1 MARPQWQQVAPPNF
15 ASVFAGLES
24 ANQMTNAGLTNL
36 QKAIAGFDNAQTAGA
51 NQEVLLRAMGFTDRD
66 ALQRA
71 ITDRS
76 LFAGFTPNKINA
88 DTLSAV
94 GNRQAALLTRA
105 TGEESLAN
113 TQYTN
118 NRTREG
124 NAATDAAAPTL
135 ARTQTAAAGYDPA
148 LGNLLAT
155 LSPQEAT
162 TAIKNLQGIQG
173 TDTSNKSSLFNYRT
187 TVRNDQ
193 ESRAAD
199 AAVAALDRAGVNPAT
214 RGDLIRDA
222 NLNPTVEAMV
232 RSRSPGADLTG
243 LGGGGGTSSGR
254 TASSDLFSSL
264 LQTESEGQQFNK
276 DGSVK
281 TSRKGAIG
289 IAQVMPST
297 GPEAA
302 ALAGVPWDESRFKN
316 DSAYNAQLGK
326 AYFDKQLDTFGGNAE
341 MALAAYNAG
350 PGATK
355 NAVNRAAAEGRP
367 NDWLSFLPK
376 ETQEYVPKTLQGM
389 NQGAAQNLRALP
401 GQAQRYGTNAVNENI
416 QAQGAVQ
423 VGSNPDRI
431 LRAAAE
437 NISKDEAIKRG
448 ESLPAGKV
456 QVDRMLEQARSMG
469 VPYAAALE
477 IASNA
482 TVPTR
487 WGSFVDAVTPF
498 DSNSRKIDE
507 SKFMEGLRNYNAPN
521 GTLAQADTANQL
533 RQAQQSTVQAQQAVQ
548 TATANLLALQQAKA
562 RNPYIPDS
570 AIERQQA
577 ALDLA
582 QASLAAAGQ
591 RTEQINKQLM
601 DITPV
606 GTSSGQP
613 RAVTAP
619 STEPRTLGRV
629 EATGTSA
636 ANGGDPFRDLRRNQ
650 NRTANINILR

>member
-1 MARPQWQQVAPPNF
+1 MASPQWQQVAPPNF
-15 ASVFAGLES
+15 APVFAGLES
-24 ANQMTNAGLTNL
+24 ANQMTNTGLTDL
-36 QKAIAGFDNAQTAGA
+36 QKAITGFDNTQTAGA

-76 LFAGFTPNKINA
+76 LFAGFTPNKISA
-88 DTLSAV
+88 DTLGAV
-94 GNRQAALLTRA
+94 GNRQAALLSRA
-105 TGEESLAN
+105 TGEENLAQ

-124 NAATDAAAPTL
+124 NAATDAFSPVAAD
-135 ARTQTAAAGYDPA
+135 AYAAAGGYDPR
-148 LGNLLAT
+148 LAKVVKG
-155 LSPQEAT
+155 LSPQEMNT
-162 TAIKNLQGIQG
+162 FFSNLQGL
-173 TDTSNKSSLFNYRT
+173 TSRDTSNKSGAFNYNT
-187 TVRNDQ
+187 AVRNDQ

-199 AAVAALDRAGVNPAT
+199 EAVAALDRAGVDPAA
-214 RGDLIRDA
+214 RGDWIRDA
-222 NLNPTVEAMV
+222 NLNSTVEAMV
-232 RSRSPGADLTG
+232 RRRSPGADLTG
-243 LGGGGGTSSGR
+243 LGGGAPSGGT
-254 TASSDLFSSL
+254 TSSDLFGSL
-264 LQTESEGQQFNK
+264 LQTESGGQQFNK

-281 TSRKGAIG
+281 TSSKGAIG

-302 ALAGVPWDESRFKN
+302 ALAGVPWDENRFKN

-326 AYFDKQLDTFGGNAE
+326 AYFDKQLETFGGNAE

-350 PGATK
+350 PNATK
-355 NAVNRAAAEGRP
+355 NAVNSAAAEGRP

-389 NQGAAQNLRALP
+389 NQRAAQNLRAVA

-487 WGSFVDAVTPF
+487 WGSFTDALGF
-498 DSNSRKIDE
+498 ESNDRKIDE
-507 SKFMEGLRNYNAPN
+507 SKFLEGLRNYNAPN
-521 GTLAQADTANQL
+521 GTLVQADTANQL

-548 TATANLLALQQAKA
+548 TAAANLLALQQAKA

-591 RTEQINKQLM
+591 RTEQINKQLL

-613 RAVTAP
+613 RAVTA
-619 STEPRTLGRV
+619 SAREPRTLGKV
-629 EATGTSA
+629 EAPSSTSA
-636 ANGGDPFRDLRRNQ
+636 ANGGDPFRDQRRNQ

>member
-1 MARPQWQQVAPPNF
+1 MASPQWQQVAPPNF
-15 ASVFAGLES
+15 APVFAGLES
-24 ANQMTNAGLTNL
+24 ANQMTNTGLTDL
-36 QKAIAGFDNAQTAGA
+36 QKAITGFDNTQTAGA

-76 LFAGFTPNKINA
+76 LFAGFTPNKISA
-88 DTLSAV
+88 DTLGAV
-94 GNRQAALLTRA
+94 GNRQAALLSRA
-105 TGEESLAN
+105 TGEENLAQ

-124 NAATDAAAPTL
+124 NAATDAFSPVAAD
-135 ARTQTAAAGYDPA
+135 AYAAAGGYDPR
-148 LGNLLAT
+148 LAKVVKG
-155 LSPQEAT
+155 LSPQEMNT
-162 TAIKNLQGIQG
+162 FFSNLQGL
-173 TDTSNKSSLFNYRT
+173 TSRDTSNKSGAFNYNT
-187 TVRNDQ
+187 AVRNDQ

-199 AAVAALDRAGVNPAT
+199 EAVAALDRAGVDPAA
-214 RGDLIRDA
+214 RGDWIRDA
-222 NLNPTVEAMV
+222 NLNSTVEAMV
-232 RSRSPGADLTG
+232 RRRSPGADLTG
-243 LGGGGGTSSGR
+243 LGGGAPSGGT
-254 TASSDLFSSL
+254 TSSDLFGSL
-264 LQTESEGQQFNK
+264 LQTESGGQQFNK

-281 TSRKGAIG
+281 TSSKGAIG

-302 ALAGVPWDESRFKN
+302 ALAGVPWDENRFKN

-326 AYFDKQLDTFGGNAE
+326 AYFDKQLETFGGNAE

-350 PGATK
+350 PNATK
-355 NAVNRAAAEGRP
+355 NAVNSAAAEGRP

-389 NQGAAQNLRALP
+389 NQRAAQNLRAVA

-487 WGSFVDAVTPF
+487 WGSFTDALGF
-498 DSNSRKIDE
+498 ESNDRKIDE
-507 SKFMEGLRNYNAPN
+507 SKFLEGLRNYNAPN
-521 GTLAQADTANQL
+521 GTLVQADTANQL

-548 TATANLLALQQAKA
+548 TAAANLLALQQAKA

-591 RTEQINKQLM
+591 RTEQINKQLL

-613 RAVTAP
+613 RAVTA
-619 STEPRTLGRV
+619 SAREPRTLGRV
-629 EATGTSA
+629 EAPSSTSA
-636 ANGGDPFRDLRRNQ
+636 ANGGDPFRDQRRNQ

>member
-1 MARPQWQQVAPPNF
+1 MARPQWQQVTPPNF
-15 ASVFAGLES
+15 APVFAGLES
-24 ANQMTNAGLTNL
+24 ANQMTNAGIDSL

-124 NAATDAAAPTL
+124 NAATDAFAPVAA
-135 ARTQTAAAGYDPA
+135 AAYAAAGGYDPR
-148 LGNLLAT
+148 LAEVVKG
-155 LSPQEAT
+155 LAPQEMNT
-162 TAIKNLQGIQG
+162 FFSNLQGL
-173 TDTSNKSSLFNYRT
+173 TSRDTSNKSGAFNYNT
-187 TVRNDQ
+187 AVRNDQ

-199 AAVAALDRAGVNPAT
+199 EAVAALDRAGVDPAA
-214 RGDLIRDA
+214 RGDWIRDA
-222 NLNPTVEAMV
+222 NLNSTVEAMV
-232 RSRSPGADLTG
+232 RRRSPGADLTG
-243 LGGGGGTSSGR
+243 LGGGAPSGG
-254 TASSDLFSSL
+254 TASSDLFGSL
-264 LQTESEGQQFNK
+264 LQTESGGQQFNK

-281 TSRKGAIG
+281 TSSKGAIG

-302 ALAGVPWDESRFKN
+302 ALAGVPWDENRFKN

-326 AYFDKQLDTFGGNAE
+326 AYFDKQLETFGGNAE

-350 PGATK
+350 PNATK
-355 NAVNRAAAEGRP
+355 NAVNRAATEGRP

-389 NQGAAQNLRALP
+389 NQGAAQNLRAVA

-507 SKFMEGLRNYNAPN
+507 SKFLEGLRNYNAPN
-521 GTLAQADTANQL
+521 GTLVQADTANQL

-548 TATANLLALQQAKA
+548 TAAANLLALQQAKA

-591 RTEQINKQLM
+591 RTEQINKQLL

-629 EATGTSA
+629 EASSSTSA

>member
-15 ASVFAGLES
+15 APVFAGIES
-24 ANQMTNAGLTNL
+24 ANQMTNAGLNNL

-71 ITDRS
+71 ITDRT
-76 LFAGFTPNKINA
+76 LFSGFTPNKISA
-88 DTLSAV
+88 DTLGAI
-94 GNRQAALLTRA
+94 GNRQAALLSRA

-113 TQYTN
+113 SQYN
-118 NRTREG
+118 NARTRQG
-124 NAATDAAAPTL
+124 NAATDAFAPVAA
-135 ARTQTAAAGYDPA
+135 AAYAAAGGYDPR
-148 LGNLLAT
+148 LAEVVKG
-155 LSPQEAT
+155 LAPQEMNT
-162 TAIKNLQGIQG
+162 FFSNLQGL
-173 TDTSNKSSLFNYRT
+173 TSRDTSNKSGAFNYNT

-199 AAVAALDRAGVNPAT
+199 AAVAALERAGVDPAT

-222 NLNPTVEAMV
+222 NLNPTVEALV
-232 RSRSPGADLTG
+232 RRRSPGADLTG
-243 LGGGGGTSSGR
+243 LGGGSAPSR
-254 TASSDLFSSL
+254 TGSSDLFSSL
-264 LQTESEGQQFNK
+264 LQTESGGQQFNK

-281 TSRKGAIG
+281 TSSKGAIG

-302 ALAGVPWDESRFKN
+302 ALAGVPWDENRFKT
-316 DSAYNAQLGK
+316 DTAYNAQLGK

-350 PGATK
+350 PNATK

-376 ETQEYVPKTLQGM
+376 ETQDYVPKTLQGM
-389 NQGAAQNLRALP
+389 QQGAVQNLRAVA
-401 GQAQRYGTNAVNENI
+401 GQAQRYGTNAVNENV

-498 DSNSRKIDE
+498 DSDSRKIDE
-507 SKFMEGLRNYNAPN
+507 SKYMQGLRNYNAPN
-521 GTLAQADTANQL
+521 GTLVQADTANQL

-548 TATANLLALQQAKA
+548 TAAANLLALQQAKA

-629 EATGTSA
+629 EASGTSA
-636 ANGGDPFRDLRRNQ
+636 ANGGDPFRELRRNQ

>member
-15 ASVFAGLES
+15 APVFAGLES
-24 ANQMTNAGLTNL
+24 ANQMTNAGLNNL
-36 QKAIAGFDNAQTAGA
+36 QKAITGFDNAQTAGA

-71 ITDRS
+71 ITDRT
-76 LFAGFTPNKINA
+76 LFSGFTPNKISA
-88 DTLSAV
+88 DTLGAI
-94 GNRQAALLTRA
+94 GNRQAALLSRA

-113 TQYTN
+113 TQYNN
-118 NRTREG
+118 NRTRQG
-124 NAATDAAAPTL
+124 NAATDAFAPVAA
-135 ARTQTAAAGYDPA
+135 AAYAAAGGYDPR
-148 LGNLLAT
+148 LAEVVKG
-155 LSPQEAT
+155 LAPQEMNT
-162 TAIKNLQGIQG
+162 FFSNLQGL
-173 TDTSNKSSLFNYRT
+173 TSRDTSNKSGAFSYNT

-199 AAVAALDRAGVNPAT
+199 AAVAALERAGVDPAT

-222 NLNPTVEAMV
+222 NLNPTVEALV

-243 LGGGGGTSSGR
+243 IGGGGSAPGTAGTRQGSAFDVTFGFTPTRQPITSMNIGDL
-254 TASSDLFSSL
+254 TTMQAGMIKNQGASPLGAYQINKATL
-264 LQTESEGQQFNK
+264 EEYAPKVLGENWRQQQFTPENQDK
-276 DGSVK
+276 IAEAIYNDRRGGELHK
-281 TSRKGAIG
+281 TW
-289 IAQVMPST
+289 
-297 GPEAA
+297 A
-302 ALAGVPWDESRFKN
+302 ALPPAPAGVYANVPWSEMRDRI
-316 DSAYNAQLGK
+316 
-326 AYFDKQLDTFGGNAE
+326 AE
-341 MALAAYNAG
+341 AEVG
-350 PGATK
+350 SPAT
-355 NAVNRAAAEGRP
+355 
-367 NDWLSFLPK
+367 
-376 ETQEYVPKTLQGM
+376 
-389 NQGAAQNLRALP
+389 AAQNLRTLP

-498 DSNSRKIDE
+498 DSDSRKIDE

-619 STEPRTLGRV
+619 STEPRTLGRI